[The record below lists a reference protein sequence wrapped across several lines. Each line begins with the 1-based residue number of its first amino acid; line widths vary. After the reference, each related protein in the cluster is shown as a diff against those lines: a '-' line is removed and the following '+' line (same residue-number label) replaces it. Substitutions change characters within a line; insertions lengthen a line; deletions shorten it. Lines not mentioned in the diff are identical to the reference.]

1 MSEGLRV
8 QPGGEV
14 AITDV
19 TDWKKWHAGYD
30 DPESSL
36 PRRLTVVRR
45 RISETLLAHPVTAP
59 MRILSLC
66 SGDGRDLLPVLAH
79 SDQETVSA
87 VLVEQDMVLAQQAR
101 TTASGLGV
109 DQVTVLTADA
119 GETDHFTF
127 ALPVDLL
134 LLCGIFGNV
143 SEADIAFTVAASPA
157 MLRPGGT
164 VI

>member
-1 MSEGLRV
+1 MRATSRRTRQAAVHVSESLRV

-36 PRRLTVVRR
+36 ARRLTVVRR
-45 RISETLLAHPVTAP
+45 RISETLLAHPVTTP

-87 VLVEQDMVLAQQAR
+87 VLVEQDTVLA
-101 TTASGLGV
+101 
-109 DQVTVLTADA
+109 
-119 GETDHFTF
+119 
-127 ALPVDLL
+127 
-134 LLCGIFGNV
+134 
-143 SEADIAFTVAASPA
+143 
-157 MLRPGGT
+157 
-164 VI
+164 